1 MKPINIQ
8 SIISGIISFL
18 MMICIS
24 LLVISISLQL
34 TIFNI
39 NYITNKM
46 DNEYFDSIIGSLTKT
61 LKDDIAPPSG
71 MPEEVFDDLFNRYI
85 IMEDT
90 RASLHAVLTG
100 IDYSYDSSRVH
111 DILLKRFTEYAEK
124 KDIKISDTNIDTL
137 TDYCI
142 VEYERHISLPFIKSF
157 ASIRRLFDNTFTYLL
172 LGISVL
178 LILLTMF
185 LFTIYR
191 FKHRAIRYCIYSL
204 FASALMV
211 IPFPLFFLIQ
221 GPHRKIN
228 LTPDHTKNLF
238 VSIIQSSLI
247 WMLVSGLF
255 AAVLGFALMPLVKKL
270 RKDALKAK
278 K

>member
-100 IDYSYDSSRVH
+100 
-111 DILLKRFTEYAEK
+111 
-124 KDIKISDTNIDTL
+124 
-137 TDYCI
+137 
-142 VEYERHISLPFIKSF
+142 
-157 ASIRRLFDNTFTYLL
+157 
-172 LGISVL
+172 
-178 LILLTMF
+178 
-185 LFTIYR
+185 
-191 FKHRAIRYCIYSL
+191 
-204 FASALMV
+204 
-211 IPFPLFFLIQ
+211 
-221 GPHRKIN
+221 
-228 LTPDHTKNLF
+228 
-238 VSIIQSSLI
+238 
-247 WMLVSGLF
+247 
-255 AAVLGFALMPLVKKL
+255 
-270 RKDALKAK
+270 
-278 K
+278 